1 MHILIR
7 TELEIDLIEG
17 DLEAKDIPLEWNKR
31 YGELLGIRPSN
42 DAEGCLQDVHWSE
55 GAFGYFPSYLLG
67 HLISAQISSKMENE
81 IGLIDNLVENG
92 EYKKII
98 FWLKNNIHNYGRSV
112 NSMELVRN
120 VTGEELTS
128 NYFIDHLKLKIK
140 DFC

>member
-1 MHILIR
+1 M
-7 TELEIDLIEG
+7 
-17 DLEAKDIPLEWNKR
+17 
-31 YGELLGIRPSN
+31 LGIRPSN

-67 HLISAQISSKMENE
+67 HLISAQISSKMEKE

-98 FWLKNNIHNYGRSV
+98 FWLKNNIHSHGRSV

-128 NYFIDHLKLKIK
+128 NYFVNYLRSKIK
-140 DFC
+140 DLC